1 MSGELDAKS
10 GKLALFATR
19 EMQQAF
25 SSSLIKIE
33 GELTSRGGGDRTA
46 IDFMKH
52 FVFLALRD
60 FQSRSEEYDRE
71 CQYNKSVF
79 HSRFF
84 GFVSN
89 YDGGDSKL
97 ASLFC
102 VCYRFVCEF
111 EIVSP
116 TNITDSVSNAK
127 MNLVG
132 VDFDE
137 YDEAKEQ
144 YLWANTQMPVQ
155 ILRRFF
161 DNPDVR
167 GFSSFSENIKV
178 AKSEMERFDA
188 AYIKKVERISELEQR
203 LQRSE
208 QGYNFANLNEGFSRL
223 KISKIREKNVTL
235 ILLWLSGL
243 ALLGGPLFKIFGL
256 LPEHLGDYALVVD
269 FLVIL
274 GFELLLIYY
283 FGIFLH
289 NFRSL
294 KLQILQVDLRMTLC
308 SFIESYSDFAVK
320 TRQGDKEVLQK
331 FEQIIFSE
339 VSSGDTAIPSVF
351 DGIEHVSS
359 VFGKIKAK

>member
-1 MSGELDAKS
+1 MSVESDGKNEELN
-10 GKLALFATR
+10 LFVRSDIQEAMTDVR
-19 EMQQAF
+19 RR
-25 SSSLIKIE
+25 IE
-33 GELTSRGGGDRTA
+33 GELKSGGPGEVKCVY
-46 IDFMKH
+46 FMRH
-52 FVFLALRD
+52 FVLLSLRD
-60 FQSRSEEYDRE
+60 FEARSEEYDRE
-71 CQYNKSVF
+71 CIFNKSVF
-79 HSRFF
+79 YSRF
-84 GFVSN
+84 SN
-89 YDGGDSKL
+89 FLLSYEGEDQKL
-97 ASLFC
+97 SSLFC

-116 TNITDSVSNAK
+116 SRLAESVSTAK

-132 VDFDE
+132 LEFEDYPEV
-137 YDEAKEQ
+137 KEQ
-144 YLWANTQMPVQ
+144 YLWANTQMPIQ

-167 GFSSFSENIKV
+167 GFSSFSENIKI
-178 AKSEMERFDA
+178 AKNEIERFDH
-188 AYIKKVERISELEQR
+188 AYCQKVERISELERR

-223 KISKIREKNVTL
+223 KVAKLIEKNITL
-235 ILLWLSGL
+235 FLLWLSGL
-243 ALLGGPLFKIFGL
+243 ALLAVPLLKIFGL
-256 LPEHLGDYALVVD
+256 LPERVGEYALAID

-283 FGIFLH
+283 FRIFLH
-289 NFRSL
+289 NFKSL

-339 VSSGDTAIPSVF
+339 VSSGDSAMPSVF

-359 VFGKIKAK
+359 VFGKIKSK

>member
-1 MSGELDAKS
+1 MSVELDAKS
-10 GKLALFATR
+10 GKLPLFAR
-19 EMQQAF
+19 PEIQEVA
-25 SSSLIKIE
+25 SVVLNKIE
-33 GELTSRGGGDRTA
+33 GELTSRGSGERTA
-46 IDFMKH
+46 IDFMKR

-60 FQSRSEEYDRE
+60 FQVRSEEYDRE

-79 HSRFF
+79 HSRFIDF
-84 GFVSN
+84 LLN

-111 EIVSP
+111 EVVSP
-116 TNITDSVSNAK
+116 TDLSGSVSSAK

-132 VDFDE
+132 VDFEE
-137 YDEAKEQ
+137 YQEAKEQ
-144 YLWANTQMPVQ
+144 YLWANSQMLVQ

-161 DNPDVR
+161 NNPDVR

-178 AKSEMERFDA
+178 AKSEIERFDA

-235 ILLWLSGL
+235 ILLWFSGL
-243 ALLGGPLFKIFGL
+243 ALLSGPLFKIFGL
-256 LPEHLGDYALVVD
+256 LPERLGEYALVVD

-283 FGIFLH
+283 FRIFLH

-320 TRQGDKEVLQK
+320 TRKDDKEVLLK